1 MKTIKQIISD
11 ADPRLKGVLV
21 IMVVYVMVMATTVTS
36 GATQEIKGYKETIE
50 IQYQD
55 GGQETKD
62 YLVRQDT
69 VKNVLKELDVNLN
82 AKDTVNKDMSYIVQ
96 SKDLLQVNRINEEE
110 VEEMQ
115 YVSSQTIETTG
126 LHLFTTEVV
135 QTGQQ
140 GQIKNKVK
148 VTYENG
154 KIVKK
159 ELLSSEVVTEKTV
172 TEKTDT
178 IIAHGTIQPGAYFTG
193 KLTTYGGDCAGGNGT
208 SSSGIS
214 LSPTTGVKGSHSAK
228 LSYNGGSYYCLAA
241 DPSIP
246 FGTIIKITNH
256 NLGIES
262 TAYGIVVDRGGAIKK
277 NHIDIFNGTEAGKY
291 FKGGTSNNTQF
302 EIVSV
307 GSGKNFWK

>member
-1 MKTIKQIISD
+1 M
-11 ADPRLKGVLV
+11 
-21 IMVVYVMVMATTVTS
+21 
-36 GATQEIKGYKETIE
+36 
-50 IQYQD
+50 
-55 GGQETKD
+55 
-62 YLVRQDT
+62 
-69 VKNVLKELDVNLN
+69 
-82 AKDTVNKDMSYIVQ
+82 
-96 SKDLLQVNRINEEE
+96 
-110 VEEMQ
+110 
-115 YVSSQTIETTG
+115 
-126 LHLFTTEVV
+126 
-135 QTGQQ
+135 
-140 GQIKNKVK
+140 
-148 VTYENG
+148 
-154 KIVKK
+154 
-159 ELLSSEVVTEKTV
+159 LSSEVV

-193 KLTTYGGDCAGGNGT
+193 KLTTYGGDCAG
-208 SSSGIS
+208 
-214 LSPTTGVKGSHSAK
+214 VKGSHSAK
-228 LSYNGGSYYCLAA
+228 LSYKGGSYYCLAA

>member
-11 ADPRLKGVLV
+11 ADPRLKGVLM
-21 IMVVYVMVMATTVTS
+21 IMIVYVMVMATTVTS

-55 GGQETKD
+55 GSQEAKD

-69 VKNVLKELDVNLN
+69 VKNVLKELDVTLGN
-82 AKDTVNKDMSYIVQ
+82 KDTVNKDMSYIVQ
-96 SKDLLQVNRINEEE
+96 SKDLLQVNRISEEE
-110 VEEMQ
+110 VEEVQ
-115 YVSSQTIETTG
+115 YVDSQTIETTG

-135 QTGQQ
+135 QQGQQ
-140 GQIKNKVK
+140 GQINNKVK

-159 ELLSSEVVTEKTV
+159 ELLSSEVVTEKT
-172 TEKTDT
+172 DT
-178 IIAHGTIQPGAYFTG
+178 IIAHGTVQPGAYFTG

-214 LSPTTGVKGSHSAK
+214 LSPTTGVKGSNSAK

-291 FKGGTSNNTQF
+291 FRGGSSSNTQF

>member
-1 MKTIKQIISD
+1 MKKIKEAIIN
-11 ADPRLKGVLV
+11 ADPRVKGLLV
-21 IMVVYVMVMATTVTS
+21 VMIAYIGIVATTLNA
-36 GATQEIKGYKETIE
+36 GATNQIDNYVETIDVKV
-50 IQYQD
+50 QD
-55 GGQETKD
+55 GNQDQKV
-62 YLVRQDT
+62 YLIRQASVSSVLDDLKISVNPQDILNLDLNYIVNKRDLIQITRVNQADIDEMIT
-69 VKNVLKELDVNLN
+69 VESN
-82 AKDTVNKDMSYIVQ
+82 TVN
-96 SKDLLQVNRINEEE
+96 
-110 VEEMQ
+110 
-115 YVSSQTIETTG
+115 TTG
-126 LHLFTTEVV
+126 LELFTTKVA
-135 QTGQQ
+135 QQ
-140 GQIKNKVK
+140 GQNGQVKNTYR

-154 KIVKK
+154 NEVGR
-159 ELLSSEVVTEKTV
+159 ELIGSQVVSQA
-172 TEKTDT
+172 TDT
-178 IIAHGTIQPGAYFTG
+178 IIETGAVQEGAFFTG
-193 KLTTYGGDCAGGNGT
+193 RLTTYGGDCAGGNGT

>member
-21 IMVVYVMVMATTVTS
+21 IMIAYVMVMATTITA

-55 GGQETKD
+55 GAQEAKD
-62 YLVRQDT
+62 YLVRQDS
-69 VKNVLKELDVNLN
+69 VKNVLKELDVTLGN
-82 AKDTVNKDMSYIVQ
+82 KDTVNKDMSYIVQ
-96 SKDLLQVNRINEEE
+96 SKDLLQVNRISEEE
-110 VEEMQ
+110 VEEVQ
-115 YVSSQTIETTG
+115 YVDSQTIETAG

-135 QTGQQ
+135 QQGQQ
-140 GQIKNKVK
+140 GQINNKVK

-159 ELLSSEVVTEKTV
+159 ELLSSEVVTEKT
-172 TEKTDT
+172 DT
-178 IIAHGTIQPGAYFTG
+178 IIAHGTVQPGAYFTG

-214 LSPTTGVKGSHSAK
+214 LSPTTGVKGSNSAK

-262 TAYGIVVDRGGAIKK
+262 TVYGIVVDRGGAIKK

-291 FKGGTSNNTQF
+291 FRGGSSSNTQF

>member
-21 IMVVYVMVMATTVTS
+21 IMIAYVMVMATTITA
-36 GATQEIKGYKETIE
+36 GATQEIKGYKETIA

-55 GGQETKD
+55 GAQEAKD
-62 YLVRQDT
+62 YLVRQDS
-69 VKNVLKELDVNLN
+69 VKNVLKELDVTLGN
-82 AKDTVNKDMSYIVQ
+82 KDTVNKDMSYIVQ

-135 QTGQQ
+135 QQGQQ
-140 GQIKNKVK
+140 GQINNKVK

-159 ELLSSEVVTEKTV
+159 ELLSSEVVTEKT
-172 TEKTDT
+172 DT
-178 IIAHGTIQPGAYFTG
+178 IIAHGTVQPGAYFTG

-214 LSPTTGVKGSHSAK
+214 LSPTTGVKGSNSAK

-291 FKGGTSNNTQF
+291 FRGGSSSNTQF

>member
-1 MKTIKQIISD
+1 MLFRSLGT
-11 ADPRLKGVLV
+11 
-21 IMVVYVMVMATTVTS
+21 
-36 GATQEIKGYKETIE
+36 
-50 IQYQD
+50 
-55 GGQETKD
+55 
-62 YLVRQDT
+62 
-69 VKNVLKELDVNLN
+69 
-82 AKDTVNKDMSYIVQ
+82 KDTVNKDMAYIVQ
-96 SKDLLQVNRINEEE
+96 SKDLLQVNRISEEE
-110 VEEMQ
+110 VEEIQ
-115 YVSSQTIETTG
+115 YVDSQTIETTG

-135 QTGQQ
+135 QQ
-140 GQIKNKVK
+140 GQRGQINNKVK

-159 ELLSSEVVTEKTV
+159 ELLSSEVV

-214 LSPTTGVKGSHSAK
+214 LSPTSGVKGSHSAK

-262 TAYGIVVDRGGAIKK
+262 TPYGIVVDRGGAIKK

>member
-1 MKTIKQIISD
+1 M
-11 ADPRLKGVLV
+11 
-21 IMVVYVMVMATTVTS
+21 
-36 GATQEIKGYKETIE
+36 
-50 IQYQD
+50 
-55 GGQETKD
+55 
-62 YLVRQDT
+62 
-69 VKNVLKELDVNLN
+69 
-82 AKDTVNKDMSYIVQ
+82 
-96 SKDLLQVNRINEEE
+96 
-110 VEEMQ
+110 
-115 YVSSQTIETTG
+115 
-126 LHLFTTEVV
+126 
-135 QTGQQ
+135 
-140 GQIKNKVK
+140 K

-159 ELLSSEVVTEKTV
+159 ELLSSEVV

>member
-50 IQYQD
+50 NTVEGVGHFEPLRHYA
-55 GGQETKD
+55 
-62 YLVRQDT
+62 VRQDT

-159 ELLSSEVVTEKTV
+159 ELLSSEVV

>member
-11 ADPRLKGVLV
+11 ADPRLKGVLM
-21 IMVVYVMVMATTVTS
+21 IMIVYVMVMATTVTS

-55 GGQETKD
+55 GSQEAKD

-69 VKNVLKELDVNLN
+69 VKNVLKELDVNLGT
-82 AKDTVNKDMSYIVQ
+82 KDTVNKDMAYIVQ
-96 SKDLLQVNRINEEE
+96 SKDLLQVNRISEEE
-110 VEEMQ
+110 VEEIQ
-115 YVSSQTIETTG
+115 YVDSQTIETTG

-135 QTGQQ
+135 QQGQQ
-140 GQIKNKVK
+140 GQINNKVK

-159 ELLSSEVVTEKTV
+159 ELLSSEVV

-214 LSPTTGVKGSHSAK
+214 LSPTTGVKGSNSAK

-291 FKGGTSNNTQF
+291 FRGGSSSNTQF

>member
-21 IMVVYVMVMATTVTS
+21 IMIAYVMVMATTITA

-69 VKNVLKELDVNLN
+69 VKNVLKELDVTLGN
-82 AKDTVNKDMSYIVQ
+82 KDTVNKDMSYIVQ
-96 SKDLLQVNRINEEE
+96 SKDLLQVNRISEEE
-110 VEEMQ
+110 VEEVQ
-115 YVSSQTIETTG
+115 YVDSQTIETTG

-135 QTGQQ
+135 QQGQQ
-140 GQIKNKVK
+140 GQINNKVK

-159 ELLSSEVVTEKTV
+159 ELLSSEVVTEKT
-172 TEKTDT
+172 DT
-178 IIAHGTIQPGAYFTG
+178 IIAHGTVQPGAYFTG

-214 LSPTTGVKGSHSAK
+214 LSPTAGVKGSNSAK

-291 FKGGTSNNTQF
+291 FRGGSSSNTQF

>member
-11 ADPRLKGVLV
+11 ADPRLKGVLM
-21 IMVVYVMVMATTVTS
+21 IMIVYVMVMATTVTS

-55 GGQETKD
+55 GSQEAKD

-69 VKNVLKELDVNLN
+69 VKNVLKELDVNLGT
-82 AKDTVNKDMSYIVQ
+82 KDTVNKDMAYIVQ
-96 SKDLLQVNRINEEE
+96 SKDLLQVNRISEEE
-110 VEEMQ
+110 VEEIL
-115 YVSSQTIETTG
+115 S
-126 LHLFTTEVV
+126 HLNE
-135 QTGQQ
+135 
-140 GQIKNKVK
+140 KDR
-148 VTYENG
+148 
-154 KIVKK
+154 
-159 ELLSSEVVTEKTV
+159 ELVV

-214 LSPTTGVKGSHSAK
+214 LSPTSGVKGSHSAK
-228 LSYNGGSYYCLAA
+228 LSYKGGSYYCLAA